1 MKKITYF
8 LLFNLASLH
17 LSAQVFLT
25 EDFETDGETVRY
37 TSSSVFNDGTNDHYG
52 RTDGSNIS
60 GGYVSPNG
68 SWFMA
73 GEDLDDLGAVTADG
87 SALKT
92 TEFASQNISG
102 MTDIR
107 F

>member
-8 LLFNLASLH
+8 LLFTLVSSYSN
-17 LSAQVFLT
+17 AQVFWT

-37 TSSSVFNDGTNDHYG
+37 TSSNVFNDGTNDHYG
-52 RTDGSNIS
+52 RTNGSNIS

-73 GEDLDDLGAVTADG
+73 GEDLDDNGGDG

-92 TEFASQNISG
+92 TEFASQNIQE
-102 MTDIR
+102 
-107 F
+107 